1 MQKTTEETV
10 TNEGPLALR
19 WHRLQAAYRFCNL
32 ATHHVLGFTVK
43 LVLLLYFG
51 FAVLFLTLR
60 YAILPNIDHYKGD
73 IERMASHAVGNPVT
87 IARIYA
93 SWNGLRPHLFLG
105 DVVLRDRQG
114 AQVLALPSVQA
125 TLSWWSVLGTGVRFE
140 SLELIR
146 PDLAVRRDPDGKL
159 YAAGVYFDPAK
170 PGDGKG
176 ADWLLS
182 QREIVIREGRLA
194 WADGLRGTPT
204 LVLDNV
210 NLLLRNQWR
219 RHQFAIQA
227 TPPAALSAPLD
238 VRADFVHPAF
248 SQRISDL
255 SLWKGEIYADL
266 RRADL
271 AAWKTYLD
279 YPLALSSGSGSLRAW
294 VSLDQAKLAGFTAD
308 VGLTDLAAVLGP
320 DLPALDLVQVRPRP
334 GGGRLGA
341 PRRGRPPYRAG
352 RFLADHARRPD
363 AGADLAVRALRGG
376 RRQGARANRDP
387 RPAARPANAGR
398 RGRAP
403 AAERQPAQAAGR
415 FRPARPAGRLFRAV
429 AGQLSGRAFLP
440 RAGPAGRPRHAGPAA
455 APGRRPQR

>member
-51 FAVLFLTLR
+51 FAVLFV
-60 YAILPNIDHYKGD
+60 A
-73 IERMASHAVGNPVT
+73 
-87 IARIYA
+87 
-93 SWNGLRPHLFLG
+93 
-105 DVVLRDRQG
+105 LRDRQG

-194 WADGLRGTPT
+194 WADGLRGTPP

-320 DLPALDLVQVRPRP
+320 DLPALDLAQVS
-334 GGGRLGA
+334 GRVSA
-341 PRRGRPPYRAG
+341 REEFAAG
-352 RFLADHARRPD
+352 
-363 AGADLAVRALRGG
+363 
-376 RRQGARANRDP
+376 
-387 RPAARPANAGR
+387 
-398 RGRAP
+398 AP
-403 AAERQPAQAAGR
+403 AAGGKPAFGTRGHRIELAGFSLTTRDGMTLAPTSLSEHYVAAVGQVPEQTDIHAQLLDLQTLAGVAERLPLSASQRKLLADFAPR
-415 FRPARPAGRLFRAV
+415 GRLVDFSAQWQGTYPALHAYHIQGQLAGLGMKAQPPRAAV
-429 AGQLSGRAFLP
+429 AL
-440 RAGPAGRPRHAGPAA
+440 
-455 APGRRPQR
+455 